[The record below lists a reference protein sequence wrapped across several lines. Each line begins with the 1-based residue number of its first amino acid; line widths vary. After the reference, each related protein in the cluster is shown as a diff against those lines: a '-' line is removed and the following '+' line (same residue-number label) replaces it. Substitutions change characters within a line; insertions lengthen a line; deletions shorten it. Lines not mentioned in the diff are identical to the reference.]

1 MEITAEPKI
10 LECRHCGNC
19 TPHRLAFEHYQ
30 SMLYD
35 EIDDGEKIGA
45 PFKWAAYICGTCGG
59 LNLYG
64 KFIPE
69 DTTDVLDSKLY
80 PKGSDLKPPIHTVSP
95 EAPIPQRILR
105 VYEEIWP
112 LRHRTPAAFVGQ
124 TRRLLE
130 FICQDQQAKGKDL
143 FAQLKDLVT
152 KGIFPGHFSDI
163 TELLRKVGNLGAH
176 AGNDDVSVW
185 DAELIDEF
193 FRSAIEYVY
202 IAPARVRRM
211 KERLARLEKNTRI
224 KRSDA

>member
-1 MEITAEPKI
+1 MRIPKEPKI

-19 TPHRLAFEHYQ
+19 TPHRLALEHSQ
-30 SMLYD
+30 TMLFD
-35 EIDDGEKIGA
+35 EIENGERIGA
-45 PFKWAAYICGTCGG
+45 LFRWAAYICGTCGG

-64 KFIPE
+64 KFIEE
-69 DTTDVLDSKLY
+69 DTPDVLDSKLY
-80 PKGSDLKPPIHTVSP
+80 PKGSDLKPPHHTVSP
-95 EAPIPQRILR
+95 PTPIPPRILR

-130 FICQDQQAKGKDL
+130 FICQDQKAQGSDL
-143 FAQLKDLVT
+143 FTQLKDLVA
-152 KGIFPGHFSDI
+152 KGVFPGHFSDI
-163 TELLRKVGNLGAH
+163 TELLRKVGNLGSH
-176 AGNDDVSVW
+176 AEADEVSIW

-211 KERLARLEKNTRI
+211 KERLALSKKKAPI
-224 KRSDA
+224 KRSDP